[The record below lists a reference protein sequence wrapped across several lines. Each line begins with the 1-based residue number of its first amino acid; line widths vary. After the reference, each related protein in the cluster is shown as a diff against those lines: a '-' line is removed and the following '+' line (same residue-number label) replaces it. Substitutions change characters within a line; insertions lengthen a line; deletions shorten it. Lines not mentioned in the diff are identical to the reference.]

1 MTENEGKTL
10 TESFC
15 ANVQSPE
22 RMVRQRA
29 IKDFLEFV
37 HRTVT
42 EKDAPAVFD
51 ATYLHILRCYADR
64 FEIIRN
70 LAITLIGEL
79 LEKLPA
85 NGFYLGY
92 IVPVIARRIGQA
104 ETVEES
110 EEIRLQLLEQLEAI
124 IRKYA
129 DPDGSKGDPLLK
141 SYDNLIDIMVKTLK
155 DPYPAAQKQSCELVK
170 LLAESTPSMHY
181 RAEALVTPATGVL
194 KHRHSAN
201 RIAAVEALGVLALN
215 IHSNSEKVVQI
226 IVDLSPLLM
235 DGVPFVRRACGRVGC
250 LMLLKLRDRYSFF
263 YRILPLVLNCLTDD
277 TADVRDDIL
286 IRWKEAGEL
295 YYKENETELSKTKL
309 IDHTPANYPTEY
321 ERPTLPCRAIVQRS
335 MRIVNL
341 VLHEIEEWKE
351 DIRLHATKLLKLVV
365 LHAEKAFSTLF
376 LEVNPVLCKTCMD
389 SDKDIAAEALKVAQ
403 LCGILLE
410 YDTWSKH
417 ALTEFSKFHTLG
429 HVKCLHAIYQSSGVD
444 RLKDLTKIATILT
457 DTEVCHVLKEN
468 YQLELLGFLETLVTD
483 FHRVFTANEI
493 EGLANESDR
502 VSTEKMLYTVILK
515 SAAFAYED
523 SQIIRDRALQV
534 LAKLN
539 PSTEQLHEHHLADV
553 INSLENLE
561 SSNSDAAESILLL
574 AGIVFVCGF
583 RQPYYDA
590 LRQALKTALQH
601 AIPQGKI
608 KLFSSISIAML
619 RWNETMCGA
628 GEEQS
633 TLLQHFMTDLISPY
647 LVWAAGRSAESVR
660 SMATA
665 CLCSMSQG
673 AENGIFITL
682 LSMELKTLA
691 SLIEDNSIATRA
703 YALRTLL
710 AMGALD
716 FENLKLI
723 AYAVVSRLD
732 DPSSEVREMA
742 ARCLGRL
749 QHSASADCSSDDES
763 SARVRWEDTLKP
775 IISTMFLHLENP
787 ELKLRATILESLGRL
802 VVHHRSLIKGLANEV
817 AEGCPYKKD
826 LDNILAHQ

>member
-1 MTENEGKTL
+1 M
-10 TESFC
+10 
-15 ANVQSPE
+15 
-22 RMVRQRA
+22 
-29 IKDFLEFV
+29 
-37 HRTVT
+37 
-42 EKDAPAVFD
+42 
-51 ATYLHILRCYADR
+51 
-64 FEIIRN
+64 
-70 LAITLIGEL
+70 
-79 LEKLPA
+79 
-85 NGFYLGY
+85 
-92 IVPVIARRIGQA
+92 
-104 ETVEES
+104 
-110 EEIRLQLLEQLEAI
+110 
-124 IRKYA
+124 
-129 DPDGSKGDPLLK
+129 
-141 SYDNLIDIMVKTLK
+141 
-155 DPYPAAQKQSCELVK
+155 
-170 LLAESTPSMHY
+170 
-181 RAEALVTPATGVL
+181 
-194 KHRHSAN
+194 
-201 RIAAVEALGVLALN
+201 
-215 IHSNSEKVVQI
+215 
-226 IVDLSPLLM
+226 
-235 DGVPFVRRACGRVGC
+235 
-250 LMLLKLRDRYSFF
+250 
-263 YRILPLVLNCLTDD
+263 TDD
-277 TADVRDDIL
+277 TAEVRDDIHV
-286 IRWKEAGEL
+286 RWKEAGEL

-341 VLHEIEEWKE
+341 VLHEMEEWKE

-523 SQIIRDRALQV
+523 SQTIRDRALQV

-561 SSNSDAAESILLL
+561 SSNSDASESILLL

-583 RQPYYDA
+583 RRPYYDA

-608 KLFSSISIAML
+608 KLFSSISIVSIYICL
-619 RWNETMCGA
+619 
-628 GEEQS
+628 
-633 TLLQHFMTDLISPY
+633 SPFPP
-647 LVWAAGRSAESVR
+647 
-660 SMATA
+660 AT
-665 CLCSMSQG
+665 G
-673 AENGIFITL
+673 G
-682 LSMELKTLA
+682 
-691 SLIEDNSIATRA
+691 
-703 YALRTLL
+703 
-710 AMGALD
+710 
-716 FENLKLI
+716 
-723 AYAVVSRLD
+723 
-732 DPSSEVREMA
+732 
-742 ARCLGRL
+742 
-749 QHSASADCSSDDES
+749 
-763 SARVRWEDTLKP
+763 
-775 IISTMFLHLENP
+775 
-787 ELKLRATILESLGRL
+787 
-802 VVHHRSLIKGLANEV
+802 
-817 AEGCPYKKD
+817 
-826 LDNILAHQ
+826 